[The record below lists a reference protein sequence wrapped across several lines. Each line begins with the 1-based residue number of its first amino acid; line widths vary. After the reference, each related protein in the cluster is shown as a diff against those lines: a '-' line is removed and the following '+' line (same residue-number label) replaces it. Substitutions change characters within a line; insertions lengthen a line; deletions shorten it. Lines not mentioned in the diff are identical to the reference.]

1 MMIRSAAAAR
11 AAARSDSE
19 SFVASDKNIF
29 DAMLREF
36 DGAAR
41 LLGLDPGIWKILTHP
56 KRQIIVSCP
65 IQMDNG
71 QIEVFT
77 GYRVQY
83 NITLGPAKGG
93 IRYHPD
99 VSLDEVKALAAWM
112 TWKCAVAGIP
122 FGGGKGGVVCDPTKM
137 SRRELE
143 ALTRRYVAEIID
155 AIGPEKDVPAP
166 DVNTNEQVM
175 AWIMDTY
182 SMHVGQTT
190 TAVVT
195 GKPIEMGGSL
205 GRREAT
211 GRGVMISTRE
221 AAKHLGLDI
230 NRATVA
236 VQGFGNVGSV
246 SADLLG
252 RLGAKI
258 VAVTDWRGGVH
269 NPQGLDI
276 DALLKWTA
284 EHRTVAGFPNAD
296 KLDVDRIFEL
306 EVDVLIPAAIE
317 NQITSANA
325 SKIKAKIIVEGANGP
340 TTPDADNYLHDHGVF
355 IIPDI
360 LANAGGVTTS
370 YFEWVQDRYGYFWEE
385 REVNDRLERKMVEAF
400 DNVLQTSLKYKCD
413 MRTAAYVVAINRVA
427 QVTKLRG
434 MYA

>member
-1 MMIRSAAAAR
+1 MAAG
-11 AAARSDSE
+11 E
-19 SFVASDKNIF
+19 SVFG
-29 DAMLREF
+29 AMLQEF

-41 LLGLDPGIWKILTHP
+41 LLGLDAGIWEILTHP

-65 IQMDNG
+65 VLMDSGKIQ
-71 QIEVFT
+71 VFT

-93 IRYHPD
+93 IRYHPG
-99 VSLDEVKALAAWM
+99 VTLDEVTALAAWM

-122 FGGGKGGVVCDPTKM
+122 FGGGKGGIVCDPTKM

-143 ALTRRYVAEIID
+143 ALTRRYVAEIVD

-182 SMHVGQTT
+182 SMHVGVTT

-211 GRGVMISTRE
+211 GRGVMITTRE

-230 NRATVA
+230 TKSSVA

-246 SADLLG
+246 SALLLNQ
-252 RLGAKI
+252 LGSKI
-258 VAVTDWRGGVH
+258 VAVTDWKGGVH
-269 NPQGLDI
+269 NPKGLDVESLI
-276 DALLKWTA
+276 KWTA
-284 EHRTVAGFPNAD
+284 EHRTVAGFPGAD
-296 KLDVDRIFEL
+296 ALAPEKIFEL
-306 EVDVLIPAAIE
+306 DVDVLIPAALE
-317 NQITSANA
+317 NQITMANA
-325 SKIKAKIIVEGANGP
+325 DKIKAKIIAEGANGP
-340 TTPDADNYLHDHGVF
+340 TTPDADNYLCERGVF
-355 IIPDI
+355 LIPDI

-370 YFEWVQDRYGYFWEE
+370 YFEWVQDRHGYFWEE
-385 REVNDRLERKMVEAF
+385 HEVNERLERKMVEAF
-400 DNVLQTSLKYKCD
+400 HSVLSTSLQHKCD
-413 MRTAAYVVAINRVA
+413 MRTGAYVVAINRVA
-427 QVTKLRG
+427 TVTKLRG